1 MLIDTLFATATLM
14 FTCADVKQVYK
25 LYKVKKVTS
34 LSFTHYK
41 LKIMALVLMIIGY
54 ALSKLYLS
62 IVVSIINYI
71 LAMTALVLMIKYK
84 EKHTIVKRTKIW
96 AYNGEDENKPKSKS
110 RVQPDPRLTETIA
123 FGERLFPDKK
133 SKKAK

>member
-1 MLIDTLFATATLM
+1 MIIDVIFAIATVLFVVS
-14 FTCADVKQVYK
+14 DIKQVYK

-41 LKIMALVLMIIGY
+41 LKIIALTLMIIGY
-54 ALSKLYLS
+54 TLSALYIS

-71 LAMTALVLMIKYK
+71 LAVIALVLMIKYK

-96 AYNGEDENKPKSKS
+96 RNK
-110 RVQPDPRLTETIA
+110 E
-123 FGERLFPDKK
+123 
-133 SKKAK
+133 